1 MSDDVSQFLQQVEE
15 LKGRRIEEDEA
26 RSRELE
32 ERILQERSERAAR
45 RAERARSIS
54 PQKSSSP
61 ATRPPILQR
70 SSIVVTDNLRLE
82 SPSHRST
89 SIKSEDSKMD
99 SFSNSSTKENESGGS
114 NGIDS
119 KIHDE
124 SQTMRSFREP
134 STPSWQRRPSQSPD
148 KHDRRARPLSV
159 LATENAYA
167 RSNTPTDTSVSP
179 SRDKTLTKDQIA
191 QALGSKDSNWFRQ
204 TADRGAN
211 SAAYR
216 RNQVED
222 DDRSDVGSSRKGL
235 PGMVPEH
242 PALPTSPRHGILDLA
257 ASPKLDP
264 PSYSNNAEGLDHAR
278 PDRSPTGRMA
288 SNRPISPTKGLGGFV
303 QSAMMKRSDSVKR
316 WSVTSP
322 AGLAR
327 AESIAANRTGSRPNN
342 LIRDIPSMPLH
353 KSHPSSRQSS
363 HEREKSMESPAP
375 ALQPSDPIFDPSY
388 VSKISV
394 PNSTDRETQ
403 DASKSTDEV
412 TPPSSPSKA
421 MDTRRWS
428 PTKAS
433 WLETALN
440 KPESPKKTHT
450 PSLSQPAWMVELN
463 KAKAH
468 KTGGAKPEPEN
479 TKGPVVKHE
488 VKIGGLMRNI
498 PMGST
503 VSPTPVSGVFPPPT
517 TSVPGSTHTKPV
529 SPTITAA
536 PEEIK
541 PVVNKPSAPLI
552 SSKPKPELPPSASS
566 KVDFR
571 STLKTRKTSPSVSEG
586 SGGSEEL
593 KAVFGSLRKTTTQNY
608 VAPDELKN
616 TILKG
621 KSGLVFTGGPKK
633 SEIKDEFKQD
643 ILKKRESFKQAQQEG
658 RGIRPNSG
666 SVSRTEAPEGLEK
679 FKQLGRGSVVSGSP
693 FSPLSKSVAS
703 PQTPAKPASFSIR
716 QNMQSVE
723 TATNKL
729 TQKVQESVSKPKAE
743 PPTKAYGRSIGGGLD
758 GAFNNSLAGL
768 LARGP
773 PPMTSSASN
782 KATGLEESDIHKPS
796 ASLSGTTE
804 TPTAPGPQLTH
815 LTKGRARGP
824 RRKAPSS
831 KPVTIPANPPVEES
845 VTSVAPPPS
854 ENPAT
859 EEPKPSSGDAA
870 HALDSPSTKE
880 ADVNPRKFTRILP
893 TKPEVEA
900 LASSGQPR
908 GTSPLPENEP
918 LPIGR
923 KPWQPVTTPTSTVD
937 RPLPPMGS
945 RPLPTVTNKPA
956 PSRPEGK
963 GFFSSR
969 VNASYS
975 SRLENKD
982 RSDTPMKPAQTL
994 PIASPKPSF
1003 NDPERSVPMTPQ
1015 SFKTLGAK
1023 TPSKEA
1029 TLDFTAR
1036 SGHATPP
1043 PKTISAHATGNSS
1056 SGTPRSLTKPA
1067 MDAAA
1072 ALSEF
1077 FGDKKPQRDYHV
1089 DTADILM
1096 KRPQAS
1102 QVVKTH
1108 ALKLFQLSGDGR
1120 QIPVLPHN
1128 ERILFEQEMY
1138 ICIHSFVS
1146 VTGGSIAQVYFWA
1159 GDDVPAAEV
1168 EDAQVFANREAK
1180 AADANLIRMA
1190 QGRETAEFID
1200 ALGGVLIIRRGSSN
1214 RFDSLSPSMLCGR
1227 KHLGQVI
1234 FDEIDFS
1241 SANLCSGFP
1250 YLISK
1255 GGRCVLWKGKGSDV
1269 QELSCARLIGMDLT
1283 LMGELEEVDDGHE
1296 PESLWSM
1303 FNGSPKPHSAD
1314 HWRLKP
1320 NYDMYSSRLFKS
1332 DASTKQQIIELSPFN
1347 QADLEP
1353 TNIYVIDAFFEMYI
1367 IVGAKAQTQYA
1378 SFRNALDFAQE
1389 YAILASG
1396 MEDRPFVPIST
1407 VVLEGIPR
1415 DLKGVFRKWSDDKS
1429 PTAMASAP
1437 ESGSG
1442 LKRARSLRIVPLSH
1456 ALQAFLE

>member
-45 RAERARSIS
+45 RA
-54 PQKSSSP
+54 
-61 ATRPPILQR
+61 
-70 SSIVVTDNLRLE
+70 VVTDNLRLE

-363 HEREKSMESPAP
+363 HEREKSIESPAP

-758 GAFNNSLAGL
+758 
-768 LARGP
+768 
-773 PPMTSSASN
+773 
-782 KATGLEESDIHKPS
+782 
-796 ASLSGTTE
+796 
-804 TPTAPGPQLTH
+804 
-815 LTKGRARGP
+815 
-824 RRKAPSS
+824 
-831 KPVTIPANPPVEES
+831 
-845 VTSVAPPPS
+845 
-854 ENPAT
+854 
-859 EEPKPSSGDAA
+859 
-870 HALDSPSTKE
+870 
-880 ADVNPRKFTRILP
+880 
-893 TKPEVEA
+893 
-900 LASSGQPR
+900 
-908 GTSPLPENEP
+908 
-918 LPIGR
+918 
-923 KPWQPVTTPTSTVD
+923 
-937 RPLPPMGS
+937 
-945 RPLPTVTNKPA
+945 
-956 PSRPEGK
+956 
-963 GFFSSR
+963 
-969 VNASYS
+969 
-975 SRLENKD
+975 
-982 RSDTPMKPAQTL
+982 
-994 PIASPKPSF
+994 
-1003 NDPERSVPMTPQ
+1003 
-1015 SFKTLGAK
+1015 
-1023 TPSKEA
+1023 A

>member
-45 RAERARSIS
+45 RA
-54 PQKSSSP
+54 
-61 ATRPPILQR
+61 
-70 SSIVVTDNLRLE
+70 VVTDNLRLD

-99 SFSNSSTKENESGGS
+99 SFSNSSTRENESAGG

-148 KHDRRARPLSV
+148 KNDRRARPLSV
-159 LATENAYA
+159 LATENAHA
-167 RSNTPTDTSVSP
+167 RSNTSTDTSVSP
-179 SRDKTLTKDQIA
+179 SRDKRLTKDQIA

-204 TADRGAN
+204 TTDRGAN

-235 PGMVPEH
+235 PGLVPEH
-242 PALPTSPRHGILDLA
+242 PTLPTSPRHGILDLS

-264 PSYSNNAEGLDHAR
+264 PPYSNNAEGLDHAR
-278 PDRSPTGRMA
+278 ADRSPTGRMA

-327 AESIAANRTGSRPNN
+327 AESIAANRTGNRANN
-342 LIRDIPSMPLH
+342 LVREIPSTPLH

-363 HEREKSMESPAP
+363 HEREKSMESTTP

-388 VSKISV
+388 VSKISA
-394 PNSTDRETQ
+394 PNSTDREFQ
-403 DASKSTDEV
+403 VASKSTAEV

-517 TSVPGSTHTKPV
+517 TSASGSTQEKPV

-541 PVVNKPSAPLI
+541 PVVNKPSAPPI
-552 SSKPKPELPPSASS
+552 SPKPKPELPPSASS

-571 STLKTRKTSPSVSEG
+571 STLKTRKASPSVSEG
-586 SGGSEEL
+586 SGGPEEL

-621 KSGLVFTGGPKK
+621 KSGLAFTGGPKK
-633 SEIKDEFKQD
+633 SEIKDEFKQG
-643 ILKKRESFKQAQQEG
+643 ILKKRESFKQAQREG
-658 RGIRPNSG
+658 RGISTNSG
-666 SVSRTEAPEGLEK
+666 SVTQTEAPEGLGK
-679 FKQLGRGSVVSGSP
+679 FKQLSRGSVVSGSP

-729 TQKVQESVSKPKAE
+729 TQKVQESVSNPKAE
-743 PPTKAYGRSIGGGLD
+743 PPTKVIGRSIGGGLD

-782 KATGLEESDIHKPS
+782 KGSSLEESDIHNPS

-804 TPTAPGPQLTH
+804 TPAAPGPQLTH

-824 RRKAPSS
+824 RRRAPSS
-831 KPVTIPANPPVEES
+831 KPATISSNLPVEEP
-845 VTSVAPPPS
+845 VTSIAPPFSDKPTTIQG
-854 ENPAT
+854 T
-859 EEPKPSSGDAA
+859 EKPKPVSGDAT
-870 HALDSPSTKE
+870 HALDSTSIKE
-880 ADVNPRKFTRILP
+880 ADVNPRTFTRVLP

-900 LASSGQPR
+900 LAPSGQPQ
-908 GTSPLPENEP
+908 GTPPLPQNEP

-923 KPWQPVTTPTSTVD
+923 KPWQPVTTPTPIVD
-937 RPLPPMGS
+937 RPLPPMGA

-956 PSRPEGK
+956 PARPEGK

-975 SRLENKD
+975 PRLENKD
-982 RSDTPMKPAQTL
+982 RSDTPIQPAQTL

-1003 NDPERSVPMTPQ
+1003 NDAERSVPMTPQ
-1015 SFKTLGAK
+1015 SFKTLGAE

-1043 PKTISAHATGNSS
+1043 PKTISAHVTGNSS
-1056 SGTPRSLTKPA
+1056 AGTPRSLTKPA

-1089 DTADILM
+1089 DTAEILM

-1120 QIPVLPHN
+1120 QMPVPPHN
-1128 ERILFEQEMY
+1128 ERLLFEQEMY

-1146 VTGGSIAQVYFWA
+1146 ASGGSIAQVYFWA
-1159 GDDVPAAEV
+1159 GDDVPVAEA

-1180 AADANLIRMA
+1180 AADANLICMA

-1200 ALGGVLIIRRGSSN
+1200 ALGGVLIIRRGSSKK
-1214 RFDSLSPSMLCGR
+1214 FDSLSPSMLCGR

-1415 DLKGVFRKWSDDKS
+1415 DLKGVFRKWSDDRS
-1429 PTAMASAP
+1429 PTAMASAA
-1437 ESGSG
+1437 ESSSG